1 LLSPEVRDFLSRF
14 EARTHAVLFYDNQET
29 KRELLFSHLK
39 FGQDR
44 QGQAY
49 VCSEESPD
57 QIREEMAAFGLDTK
71 TFRGNNRLMIANY
84 DDVYI
89 VKGEVDIPRIIGKFA
104 SMVDTY
110 KSRGFKGMRG
120 AAEMSCFFQH
130 GKVNELIAYE
140 NALHRKFSFAAEGI
154 CAYNILEMGK
164 SGCLD
169 LVMSLVRA
177 HDPIIFASP
186 NGYLIRKPDKVEE
199 RHVEMIMQV
208 QIRN

>member
-1 LLSPEVRDFLSRF
+1 MLSPEVRDFLSHF
-14 EARTHAVLFYDNQET
+14 EARTHAILFYDNQES

-39 FGQDR
+39 FGLDR
-44 QGQAY
+44 QGQTY

-57 QIREEMAAFGLDTK
+57 QIREEMVGFGLDANTV
-71 TFRGNNRLMIANY
+71 RGNNRLMIANY

-89 VKGEVDIPRIIGKFA
+89 VNGEVDVPSIIGKFA
-104 SMVDTY
+104 NMVDTY
-110 KSRGFKGMRG
+110 KSRGFNGMRG
-120 AAEMSCFFQH
+120 AAEMSCFFQED
-130 GKVNELIAYE
+130 KVDELIAYE

-164 SGCLD
+164 AGCLD

-177 HDPIIFASP
+177 HDPVIFASP
-186 NGYLIRKPDKVEE
+186 NGYLIRKPEKLEE
-199 RHVEMIMQV
+199 KHVEMIMQF